1 MITFFIPIVLILL
14 VIVILAK
21 VLADLL
27 QLIFVGSSVFRSAT
41 IPVKDRREPDGLVLR
56 SPGKSLDYGYAFVN
70 IEIANGQFVTV
81 SAYLESTSKATRPF
95 IVQAGLTIEQDD
107 SAPCRSLFMP
117 SIFKMTNVSFH

>member
-1 MITFFIPIVLILL
+1 M
-14 VIVILAK
+14 
-21 VLADLL
+21 
-27 QLIFVGSSVFRSAT
+27 
-41 IPVKDRREPDGLVLR
+41 R

-107 SAPCRSLFMP
+107 SAPCRSLFIIPLDDIIEYMEEKDLV
-117 SIFKMTNVSFH
+117 FKEW